1 MKEMLAPGDD
11 APQFRLEDGDGK
23 TWDLSELRGQKVV
36 LYFYPADD
44 TPG

>member
-1 MKEMLAPGDD
+1 MLQPGDD
-11 APQFRLEDGDGK
+11 APAFDLEDAEGK
-23 TWDLSELRGQKVV
+23 QWRLAELAGQKVV

>member
-1 MKEMLAPGDD
+1 MLTRGDEAPHFD
-11 APQFRLEDGDGK
+11 LEDGDGNRWK
-23 TWDLSELRGQKVV
+23 LDELRGQKVV

>member
-1 MKEMLAPGDD
+1 LLQVGDTAPDFEVAD
-11 APQFRLEDGDGK
+11 ADGK
-23 TWDLSELRGQKVV
+23 VWHLAELRGQKVV

>member
-1 MKEMLAPGDD
+1 MTMTLSPGDD
-11 APQFRLEDGDGK
+11 APRFDLEDGDGNR
-23 TWDLSELRGQKVV
+23 WDLAELRGRKVV

>member
-1 MKEMLAPGDD
+1 MLEAGDAAPDFD
-11 APQFRLEDGDGK
+11 LEDAEGHR
-23 TWDLSELRGQKVV
+23 WRLQDLAGQKVV

>member
-1 MKEMLAPGDD
+1 MLQPGDAAPAFDVED
-11 APQFRLEDGDGK
+11 ADGK
-23 TWDLSELRGQKVV
+23 VWKLEELKGQRVV

>member
-1 MKEMLAPGDD
+1 MMLSKGDD
-11 APQFRLEDGDGK
+11 APHFDLEDGDGNR
-23 TWDLSELRGQKVV
+23 WDLETLRGHKVV

>member
-1 MKEMLAPGDD
+1 MLQPGDD
-11 APQFRLEDGDGK
+11 APEIDLQDADGK
-23 TWDLSELRGQKVV
+23 RWRLADLAGQKAV

>member
-1 MKEMLAPGDD
+1 MLQQGDEAPDFD
-11 APQFRLEDGDGK
+11 LEDGEGK
-23 TWDLSELRGQKVV
+23 RWRLQDLRGQKIV

>member
-1 MKEMLAPGDD
+1 MTLLLEEGDAAPHFDVED
-11 APQFRLEDGDGK
+11 ADGNRWVLEELKGK
-23 TWDLSELRGQKVV
+23 KVV

>member
-1 MKEMLAPGDD
+1 MLQAGDKAPNFDVED
-11 APQFRLEDGDGK
+11 AEGNRWSLE
-23 TWDLSELRGQKVV
+23 ELRGRKVV

>member
-1 MKEMLAPGDD
+1 MLKEGDEAPAFELPD
-11 APQFRLEDGDGK
+11 ADGNVWRLSD
-23 TWDLSELRGQKVV
+23 LRGQKVV

>member
-1 MKEMLAPGDD
+1 MLQPGNAAPAFD
-11 APQFRLEDGDGK
+11 AEDADGNAWKLEDLK
-23 TWDLSELRGQKVV
+23 GQKVI

>member
-1 MKEMLAPGDD
+1 MLTPGDD
-11 APQFRLEDGDGK
+11 APRFDLEDGEGNR
-23 TWDLSELRGQKVV
+23 WRLAELEGQKVV

>member
-1 MKEMLAPGDD
+1 MTLAAGSD
-11 APQFRLEDGDGK
+11 APRFVLEDGDGN
-23 TWDLSELRGQKVV
+23 TWDLEELRGQKVV

>member
-1 MKEMLAPGDD
+1 MSDLLQPGDD
-11 APQFRLEDGDGK
+11 APEIDLQDADGK
-23 TWDLSELRGQKVV
+23 QWRLADLAGQKVV

>member
-1 MKEMLAPGDD
+1 MLQVGDEAPDFDVAD
-11 APQFRLEDGDGK
+11 ADGK
-23 TWDLSELRGQKVV
+23 RWRLADLAGQKVV

>member
-1 MKEMLAPGDD
+1 MAIEEGRKAPD
-11 APQFRLEDGDGK
+11 FTLEDAHGRKVSLADFAGK
-23 TWDLSELRGQKVV
+23 HLV

>member
-1 MKEMLAPGDD
+1 MSEMLQVGDEAPDFD
-11 APQFRLEDGDGK
+11 LEDGDGNRWHLK
-23 TWDLSELRGQKVV
+23 ELAGQKVV

>member
-1 MKEMLAPGDD
+1 MLQQGDD
-11 APQFRLEDGDGK
+11 APKFDVEDAEGKSWKLE
-23 TWDLSELRGQKVV
+23 ELRGQKVV

>member
-1 MKEMLAPGDD
+1 VLKEGDEAPAFDVED
-11 APQFRLEDGDGK
+11 ADGNRWKLEE
-23 TWDLSELRGQKVV
+23 LSGQKVV

>member
-1 MKEMLAPGDD
+1 MLQEGDVAPD
-11 APQFRLEDGDGK
+11 FELEDADGK
-23 TWDLSELRGQKVV
+23 LWRLAELRGHRVV

>member
-1 MKEMLAPGDD
+1 MLQPGDD
-11 APQFRLEDGDGK
+11 APNFDVADAEGNRWNLE
-23 TWDLSELRGQKVV
+23 ELRGKKVV

>member
-1 MKEMLAPGDD
+1 MLQEGDAAPDFDVED
-11 APQFRLEDGDGK
+11 AEGNRWSLE
-23 TWDLSELRGQKVV
+23 ELRGQKVI

>member
-1 MKEMLAPGDD
+1 MRMNLTAGDD
-11 APQFRLEDGDGK
+11 APIFDLEDGDGNR
-23 TWDLSELRGQKVV
+23 WNLEELRGRKVV

>member
-1 MKEMLAPGDD
+1 MLKPGDD
-11 APQFRLEDGDGK
+11 APNFDVSDAEGNRWNLE
-23 TWDLSELRGQKVV
+23 ELRGQKVV

>member
-1 MKEMLAPGDD
+1 MLQEGDD
-11 APQFRLEDGDGK
+11 APNFDVADAEGNRWKLG
-23 TWDLSELRGQKVV
+23 ELKEQKVV

>member
-1 MKEMLAPGDD
+1 MLKPGDD
-11 APQFRLEDGDGK
+11 APVFDAEDAEGRRWKLE
-23 TWDLSELRGQKVV
+23 ELRGQKIV

>member
-1 MKEMLAPGDD
+1 MLEPGDD
-11 APQFRLEDGDGK
+11 APHFLLEDGDGH
-23 TWDLSELRGQKVV
+23 TWDLNELKGQKVV

>member
-1 MKEMLAPGDD
+1 MLAPADD
-11 APQFRLEDGDGK
+11 APHFDLEDGDGNRWNLK
-23 TWDLSELRGQKVV
+23 ELEGQKIV

>member
-1 MKEMLAPGDD
+1 MLTPGDD
-11 APQFRLEDGDGK
+11 APRFGLEDGDGNR
-23 TWDLSELRGQKVV
+23 WDLEELRGQKVV

>member
-1 MKEMLAPGDD
+1 MLETGDEAPNFDVED
-11 APQFRLEDGDGK
+11 AEGNSWKLE
-23 TWDLSELRGQKVV
+23 ELRGQKVV